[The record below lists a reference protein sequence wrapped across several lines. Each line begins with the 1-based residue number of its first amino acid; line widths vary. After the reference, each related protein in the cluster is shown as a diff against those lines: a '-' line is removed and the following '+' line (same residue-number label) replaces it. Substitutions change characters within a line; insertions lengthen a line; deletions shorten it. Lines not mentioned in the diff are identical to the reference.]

1 MAIFDRFNRVLKANL
16 NSLVDRAEDPGKLL
30 DQTVI
35 DMESELKRARQDLVT
50 QLGTAKRLEKKVGEA
65 QEEVTGWENKA
76 VLALR
81 AGDEDLAREALKMKQ
96 KAKQGAENARK
107 QADSASASATQLQ
120 STLET
125 IEAKIEDLK
134 ARKTTLA
141 AQVRRA
147 REVGTESGGGA
158 RFGGGT
164 LDELEHLSGRIDQ
177 LEAEVEAA
185 DVLGDPHRASVE
197 ARFRELEKKS
207 GGAVVEDELSALKK
221 RLEGK
226 P

>member
-1 MAIFDRFNRVLKANL
+1 MAIFDRFNRVLKSNL
-16 NSLVDRAEDPGKLL
+16 NNLVDRAEDPGKLL

-35 DMESELKRARQDLVT
+35 DMETELKRSRQDLVT

-65 QEEVTGWENKA
+65 EEEVTGWENKA

-96 KAKQGAENARK
+96 KAKQAAEAVRR
-107 QADSASASATQLQ
+107 QADGASAAATQLQ

-125 IEAKIEDLK
+125 IETKLEDLK

-147 REVGTESGGGA
+147 RESTNEGGQ

-185 DVLGDPHRASVE
+185 DVLGDPHRASVD

-207 GGAVVEDELSALKK
+207 GGGAVEDELSALKK

-226 P
+226 S